1 MSYKGGIMKIYLS
14 KQGLK
19 ELKKKISKLEHEER
33 MLELEL
39 RDDAVREDTMRQSEI
54 RARIEAIQFELNEKH
69 FQVRNAKI
77 LPKKRKSMKVVL
89 GSVVELLDK
98 ATGKIMKFQL
108 VESIEADPL
117 SGRISAESPLGKN
130 LLGRKVDEVIEWMAG
145 TKINQMQL
153 VAIG

>member
-1 MSYKGGIMKIYLS
+1 MKIYLS

-19 ELKKKISKLEHEER
+19 ELKKKIAKLEHEKR

-39 RDDAVREDTMRQSEI
+39 RDDAVREDALRQSEI
-54 RARIEAIQFELNEKH
+54 RARMEVVQFELNEKH
-69 FQVRNAKI
+69 FQVRTAKI
-77 LPKKRKSMKVVL
+77 LSKKRKSVKVSL

-98 ATGKIMKFQL
+98 ATGKILKFQL

-130 LLGRKVDEVIEWMAG
+130 LLGRKVNEIVEWMAG
-145 TKINQMQL
+145 ANINQMQL